1 MKKIYD
7 KVVEIKIEGIHSDF
21 VDTCFYTDYHYTD
34 EQVAIDKVEH
44 FPTYEALFEAVSNRT
59 IRGAKV
65 RHTLFG
71 NKPYCEFFDANSI
84 DRFDVT
90 AKRYKGVTVRVR
102 WVEQKGY
109 SLETLYKNL
118 PAEEFLAF
126 CADHNENFVN
136 KIAKRG

>member
-7 KVVEIKIEGIHSDF
+7 KTVEIKIKGIHSDF
-21 VDTCFYTDYHYTD
+21 VDTCLFTDYHYID
-34 EQVAIDKVEH
+34 EQEAVNKVEH
-44 FPTYEALFEAVSNRT
+44 FSTYEELFEAVSNKN

-65 RHTLFG
+65 RYSLFG
-71 NKPYCEFFDANSI
+71 NKPYCEFFDANNI
-84 DRFDVT
+84 NHFDVT
-90 AKRYKGVTVRVR
+90 AKGYKGVIVRVR

-126 CADHNENFVN
+126 CADHNEKFFNE
-136 KIAKRG
+136 IAKRG